1 MKIKLSKTLAIA
13 LALCLT
19 FAGFSAFAA
28 DVEIVTSYDYSTCL
42 NEEGKA
48 TDASVSVTAKVNNI
62 AEGSEVTYY
71 VRAGDEIV
79 YINQETANADGVAAF
94 KTFTAAWNKLTA
106 SKVVFGSDANWSEG
120 DFTFV
125 PAGNY
130 KTSGTANAVAD
141 AVWAQPFNELDA
153 EGNPVVGF
161 QYTAK
166 VKGNY
171 SEYGIR
177 ATIDGVEVELPALGC
192 SEDGDY
198 TVVVFGDGITSAPD
212 AVAYA
217 K

>member
-28 DVEIVTSYDYSTCL
+28 DANVEIVTSYDY
-42 NEEGKA
+42 EQA
-48 TDASVSVTAKVNNI
+48 ADAQVSVTAKVNNI

-71 VRAGDEIV
+71 VSAGDDIV
-79 YINQETANADGVAAF
+79 YINQATADANGVTF
-94 KTFTAAWNKLTA
+94 PTFTAAWNKLTA

-130 KTSGTANAVAD
+130 KTNGTATATAG
-141 AVWAQPFNELDA
+141 
-153 EGNPVVGF
+153 EGNWGVAGSYDGMTGICF
-161 QYTAK
+161 TAT
-166 VKGNY
+166 VTGNY

-177 ATIDGVEVELPALGC
+177 VTQGNETVELPALGC
-192 SEDGDY
+192 SEEGSY
-198 TVVVFGDGITSAPD
+198 TVFIGADNVDDLAGITAE
-212 AVAYA
+212 AYA
-217 K
+217 KQ

>member
-28 DVEIVTSYDYSTCL
+28 DVAIETSYDYTQAAD
-42 NEEGKA
+42 A
-48 TDASVSVTAKVNNI
+48 TVTVKASVKNI

-71 VRAGDEIV
+71 VSAKDEIV
-79 YINQETANADGVAAF
+79 YINQETAGASGATFPA
-94 KTFTAAWNKLTA
+94 FTAAWNKLTA
-106 SKVVFGSDANWSEG
+106 STVVFGSDANWNEG
-120 DFTFV
+120 GFTFV

-141 AVWAQPFNELDA
+141 EGAWAVETMLEEAGTTGVSFTAQ
-153 EGNPVVGF
+153 
-161 QYTAK
+161 

-177 ATIDGVEVELPALGC
+177 VTIDGQTVELPALGC
-192 SEDGDY
+192 SEDGTY
-198 TVVVFGDGITSAPD
+198 TVFVGDVTADKIT

>member
-28 DVEIVTSYDYSTCL
+28 DVAIETSYDYTQAAD
-42 NEEGKA
+42 A
-48 TDASVSVTAKVNNI
+48 TVKNI

-71 VRAGDEIV
+71 VSAKDEIV
-79 YINQETANADGVAAF
+79 YINQETAGASGATFPA
-94 KTFTAAWNKLTA
+94 FTAPWNKLTA
-106 SKVVFGSDANWSEG
+106 STVVFGSDANWNEG
-120 DFTFV
+120 GFTFV

-141 AVWAQPFNELDA
+141 EEAWEVETNLQEAGTTGVSFTAQ
-153 EGNPVVGF
+153 
-161 QYTAK
+161 

-177 ATIDGVEVELPALGC
+177 VTIDGQTVELPALGC
-192 SEDGDY
+192 SEDGTY
-198 TVVVFGDGITSAPD
+198 TVFVGDVTADDIT